1 MCVGLNSKKKSK
13 KKKFLI
19 QIAIEQS
26 TVTIA
31 AAAVVV
37 VVWLNEV
44 FLFIAGYIS
53 SLLRFVCDLK
63 LKKSSSSSFEEK
75 KTHTP
80 KTDNRNRKTP

>member
-1 MCVGLNSKKKSK
+1 MCRLKLKNQ

-31 AAAVVV
+31 AVVVV
-37 VVWLNEV
+37 VVWLNEF

-75 KTHTP
+75 KNTHTY
-80 KTDNRNRKTP
+80 TENRQQKQKTP